1 MQVMLLFSKKNSSL
15 HVSTNSAVIINLSC
29 LQLKQIDIS
38 EAMSMQLEFQI
49 VSSVAMKQKSQREQ
63 IYISE
68 AIRIL
73 ARI

>member
-1 MQVMLLFSKKNSSL
+1 MLLFSKKNSSL